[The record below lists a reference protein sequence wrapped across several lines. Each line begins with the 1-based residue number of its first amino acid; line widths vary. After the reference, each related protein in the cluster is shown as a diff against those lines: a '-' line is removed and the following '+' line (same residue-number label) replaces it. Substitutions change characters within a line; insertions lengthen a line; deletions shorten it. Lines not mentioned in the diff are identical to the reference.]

1 MRTSSAISQR
11 RVERDCNHDRDA
23 KHVIA
28 CVNESTHPGRV
39 LPHAL
44 AIARALRLP
53 VILLQVLEPPP
64 TRDFR
69 LDPIEWDIRRH
80 EARSALKRLAEAS
93 ATDVEIIEAEVVEGR
108 SAEEIC
114 RRTRERPAELI
125 VVGTHGERGPGQYGI
140 GETTRHVLEEAT
152 GPILIVPDVAV
163 PDLVPHY
170 RRILVP
176 LDGSAWSE
184 SALPMAVRV
193 ARAADAELVL
203 VHVVPAPEL
212 IETDPLEAE
221 DLELRNRVVARNARI
236 AQVYLDRVR
245 GYTAGQ
251 GLSARVLTL
260 HGDDARTSL
269 TDLIR
274 SERVDLVVLSAR
286 GHGGRC
292 VSDVPYGSVAGYLV
306 THSPAPIL
314 MVRPTGPSKRL
325 QLATMAA
332 AGRLPAKPIA

>member
-1 MRTSSAISQR
+1 MRTSSANSQR
-11 RVERDCNHDRDA
+11 HVERERNHTRDA

-28 CVNESTHPGRV
+28 CVDEATRPGTV

-44 AIARALRLP
+44 IIARALHLP
-53 VILLQVLEPPP
+53 VILLQVLEPPQS
-64 TRDFR
+64 REFR
-69 LDPIEWDIRRH
+69 LDPIEWDIRRQ
-80 EARSALKRLAEAS
+80 EARSALKRLAETCA
-93 ATDVEIIEAEVVEGR
+93 ADVEIIEAEVIEGR

-114 RRTRERPAELI
+114 RRARERPAELI
-125 VVGTHGERGPGQYGI
+125 VVGTHGGRGPGRYGI
-140 GETTRHVLEEAT
+140 GETTRHVLEETT
-152 GPILIVPDVAV
+152 GPVLIVPDVTVSDRV
-163 PDLVPHY
+163 PRY

-212 IETDPLEAE
+212 TETDPLEAE
-221 DLELRNRVVARNARI
+221 DLELRNRVIARNARI
-236 AQVYLDRVR
+236 AQAYLDRVR
-245 GYTAGQ
+245 GYAAGQ
-251 GLSARVLTL
+251 GLKARVLTL

-274 SERVDLVVLSAR
+274 SERVDLLVLSAR
-286 GHGGRC
+286 GQGGRR

-314 MVRPTGPSKRL
+314 VVRPTGPSKRL
-325 QLATMAA
+325 QVATTAA
-332 AGRLPAKPIA
+332 AGRLPGKPIA